1 MGMAYDVAVI
11 GGGAIGCA
19 IAWRAAQ
26 AGLKVVVLEQSV
38 LGAGATQAAAGML
51 GAQSEMHKQTA
62 LWPLCLESRSEYKEF
77 AAELMA
83 ETGIDIE
90 LSETGTLRIAHTQAA
105 VQSLKAQAKWQAA
118 SGGHS
123 AWLEASELSGL
134 EPTLAPSL
142 GALWLPED
150 GNVSAPQL
158 GKALAAAA
166 RRHATVREGVTVQS
180 IESRSAGVRLETS
193 SGPVVAENVVLS
205 TGAWAGR
212 QLGANQ
218 WSSEFGFGPVKGQL
232 FAIRA
237 RGQEVLRRTIVTDIV
252 YLVPKRDGSIIVGA
266 TVEPDAGFDDR
277 LTVRAVRALTS
288 ALAQVAPGLIDC
300 ELERLWTGFRPG
312 ATDQLPVIGRLPDDP
327 RILLAVGHY
336 RNGILLTPITA
347 KMIVHELVYD
357 AKESSG
363 QERPAHW
370 LAFTPAKRRA
380 NAQTAVIV
388 Q

>member
-1 MGMAYDVAVI
+1 MSMSYDVAVI

-51 GAQSEMHKQTA
+51 GAQSEMHKLTA
-62 LWPLCLESRSEYKEF
+62 LWPLCLESRSVYKEF

-83 ETGIDIE
+83 ETDIDIE
-90 LSETGTLRIAHTQAA
+90 LSETGTLRIAHTQAT
-105 VQSLKAQAKWQAA
+105 VQSLKAQATWQAA

-123 AWLEASELSGL
+123 AWVDSSELNGL

-180 IESRSAGVRLETS
+180 MESKSAGVRLETS
-193 SGPVVAENVVLS
+193 AGPVLAEQVVLA

-212 QLGANQ
+212 QLGVSQ
-218 WSSEFGFGPVKGQL
+218 WSSAFGFGPVKGQL

-237 RGQEVLRRTIVTDIV
+237 RGQEVLRRTIVTDSV

-277 LTVRAVRALTS
+277 LTVRAVRELTS

-312 ATDQLPVIGRLPDDP
+312 TTDQLPVIGRLPDDP

-347 KMIVHELVYD
+347 KMIVHELLYD

-380 NAQTAVIV
+380 GAQTAVIV